1 MKQPSKWTNNRL
13 DRAFK
18 DWVNSVRDYLV
29 DVSDRLTSTDKRLNA
44 RIDNLV
50 APNNK
55 PSDDNEIRDARTDYD
70 GKLHGS
76 LKARLDNERKRT
88 VDSFNETNDNL
99 AQTNMKI
106 TEVDNKLTRLYDDK
120 NNTKIIYV
128 SQERG
133 NDSTGDGTQE
143 KPYKSIQR
151 GVDAIPMV
159 SSAAYFVRIEKGT
172 YRENV
177 LVQNINASN
186 LTIEAYNHESAQPEK
201 GSLAVFLRNIRIA
214 DCTGYCRIRGIEF
227 IDHKNLPVNDLVKCH
242 IDFARIKYGVVSKCR
257 FAENA
262 KNNEITSVY
271 YNASTGRAY
280 ENHFQNQDTVIYANY
295 LSNFNFAETNT
306 GSNNRK
312 ALYVGRSIAYQQNTQ
327 VKADEADSSY
337 AGGQIFK

>member
-1 MKQPSKWTNNRL
+1 MKQPGKWTNNRL

-18 DWVNSVRDYLV
+18 DWVNSVRDYLM

-99 AQTNMKI
+99 AQTNIKI

-143 KPYKSIQR
+143 KPFKSIQR
-151 GVDAIPMV
+151 GADAIHMISA
-159 SSAAYFVRIEKGT
+159 SSYVVRVEKGT
-172 YRENV
+172 YREDVV
-177 LVQNINASN
+177 LQNINANSI
-186 LTIEAYNHESAQPEK
+186 TIEAYNAVTAEPAK
-201 GSLAVFLRNIRIA
+201 GSLAVFVRFIKFS

-227 IDHKNLPVNDLVKCH
+227 IDYKNVPDDFIVSH
-242 IDFARIKYGVVSKCR
+242 IQFTRIKYGVVTQCR
-257 FAENA
+257 FDESS
-262 KNNEITSVY
+262 KNNDFSSIY
-271 YNASTGRAY
+271 YNASTGRVY
-280 ENHFQNQDTVIYANY
+280 TNHFQNQDSIIRLNF
-295 LSNFNFAETNT
+295 LSNVDFDSDNT
-306 GSNNRK
+306 GSNNRRV
-312 ALYVGRSIAYQQNTQ
+312 LFVGRSIAYQQNTQ
-327 VKADEADSSY
+327 VKADEADSTY

>member
-1 MKQPSKWTNNRL
+1 MKQPSNWKNNKL

-50 APNNK
+50 APGNK

-76 LKARLDNERKRT
+76 LKARLDNDRKRT

-99 AQTNMKI
+99 SQTNIKI

-120 NNTKIIYV
+120 NNTKVIYV

-143 KPYKSIQR
+143 KPFKSVQR

-186 LTIEAYNHESAQPEK
+186 LTIEAYNHESVQPDK
-201 GSLAVFLRNIRIA
+201 GSLAVSVRSIKFF
-214 DCTGYCRIRGIEF
+214 DCTGYCSIRGIEF
-227 IDHKNLPVNDLVKCH
+227 IDFKNVPQ
-242 IDFARIKYGVVSKCR
+242 DFFNTHVQFTRIRYGVVTKCR
-257 FAENA
+257 FTEPSKSNDFVS
-262 KNNEITSVY
+262 IY
-271 YNASTGRAY
+271 YDASTGRIY
-280 ENHFQNQDTVIYANY
+280 TNHFQNQSIVVRLNF
-295 LSNFNFAETNT
+295 LSNVNFEDNNT
-306 GSNNRK
+306 GSNNK
-312 ALYVGRSIAYQQNTQ
+312 KVLYVGRSIAYQLNTQ
-327 VKADEADSSY
+327 IKADEADSVY
-337 AGGQIFK
+337 AAGQIFK

>member
-1 MKQPSKWTNNRL
+1 MKQPSNWKNNKL

-76 LKARLDNERKRT
+76 LKARLDSDRKRT

-99 AQTNMKI
+99 SQTNMKI

-120 NNTKIIYV
+120 NNTKVIYV

-143 KPYKSIQR
+143 KPFKSVQR
-151 GVDAIPMV
+151 GVDAIPV
-159 SSAAYFVRIEKGT
+159 ISSSSYYIRVEKGT
-172 YRENV
+172 YREDV
-177 LVQNINASN
+177 VVQNINAN
-186 LTIEAYNHESAQPEK
+186 TINIEAYNASNAEPEK
-201 GSLAVFLRNIRIA
+201 GSLAVSVRYIKFS
-214 DCTGYCRIRGIEF
+214 DCAGYCSVRGIEF
-227 IDHKNLPVNDLVKCH
+227 IDFKNVPQDFVNTHVVF
-242 IDFARIKYGVVSKCR
+242 IRIKYGVVAKCR
-257 FAENA
+257 FTELS
-262 KNNEITSVY
+262 KNNGLHAIY
-271 YNASTGRAY
+271 YNASVGRVY
-280 ENHFQNQDTVIYANY
+280 DSHFSNQEAVIHANFLSTV
-295 LSNFNFAETNT
+295 NFSEENT
-306 GSNNRK
+306 GSNNK
-312 ALYVGRSIAYQQNTQ
+312 KVLHVGRSIVYQQNTK
-327 VKADEADSSY
+327 VKADEADYVY
-337 AGGQIFK
+337 AAGQIFK

>member
-1 MKQPSKWTNNRL
+1 MKQPSNWKNNKL

-29 DVSDRLTSTDKRLNA
+29 VVSDRLTSTDKRLNA

-50 APNNK
+50 APGNK

-76 LKARLDNERKRT
+76 LKARLDSDRKRT

-99 AQTNMKI
+99 TQTNIKI

-159 SSAAYFVRIEKGT
+159 SSASYFVRIEKGA
-172 YRENV
+172 YREDV
-177 LVQNINASN
+177 VIQNINAASI
-186 LTIEAYNHESAQPEK
+186 TIESYNVKSATPSK
-201 GSLAVFLRNIRIA
+201 SSLDVFVRQINFS
-214 DCTGYCRIRGIEF
+214 DCSGYCRVQGIECF
-227 IDHKNLPVNDLVKCH
+227 DHNNVPGTELDKSH
-242 IDFARIKYGVVSKCR
+242 IRFTRIKYGVVSKCR
-257 FAENA
+257 FAEHA
-262 KNNEITSVY
+262 KSKNISCVY
-271 YNASTGRAY
+271 YNASVGRVY
-280 ENHFQNQDTVIYANY
+280 DNHFQNQDMATRLNFLSTV
-295 LSNFNFAETNT
+295 NFDNTNT
-306 GSNNRK
+306 GSNNRQI
-312 ALYVGRSIAYQQNTQ
+312 LYVGRSIAYQENTQ
-327 VKADEADSSY
+327 VKADEADSTY
-337 AGGQIFK
+337 ACGQIFK